1 MAEFNFE
8 KQNLVLS
15 SINSIFKWQNLILEQ
30 QNLILKQQ
38 NLYFCCHMGLVSR
51 ISYLVLRVAFRVS
64 NFELIIFT
72 IMHHASRITHHPG
85 AER

>member
-1 MAEFNFE
+1 VAESDLGAAEFDFKAAE
-8 KQNLVLS
+8 FVFLLS
-15 SINSIFKWQNLILEQ
+15 
-30 QNLILKQQ
+30 
-38 NLYFCCHMGLVSR
+38 YGSR